1 MLVRH
6 KVIALGAVFLGPS
19 PELFLK
25 RTLAVN
31 AVVSTT
37 NKRIPLA
44 SREFIHVGFIFHL
57 IKSPTS
63 NHVRRDDASH
73 LYELYLINVHGVKLY
88 ALSPILPKLCQHP
101 PVEWIGHEFQNSTEP
116 ECTVYLSTPE
126 VNPI

>member
-1 MLVRH
+1 MWY
-6 KVIALGAVFLGPS
+6 KVITTGAVFLRP
-19 PELFLK
+19 PFELSLE
-25 RTLAVN
+25 RTLAIG
-31 AVVSTT
+31 AIVSAPG
-37 NKRIPLA
+37 KRIPLA
-44 SREFIHVGFIFHL
+44 DRKLIHVGFIFHL